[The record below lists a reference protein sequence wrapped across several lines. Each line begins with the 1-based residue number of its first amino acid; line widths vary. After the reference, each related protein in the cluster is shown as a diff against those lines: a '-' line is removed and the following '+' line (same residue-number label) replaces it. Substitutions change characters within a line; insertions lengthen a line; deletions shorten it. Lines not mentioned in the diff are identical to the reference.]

1 MADGKMILFDVKN
14 ELGLEVIWGNE
25 YLHRTVTKSMTSRP
39 GVELY
44 SDYFNYYEYE
54 RIQIIGSKELA
65 LFNMLDIV
73 AKQSRT
79 DKLFSFN
86 PPAFIF
92 SKNVDAPKEFIQS
105 AIKYHIPIFKSHY
118 TTSILISNL
127 TAVLNEGLAER
138 RSVHGVMLD
147 VNGVGVIITGK
158 SGIGKS
164 ETALELIKRGHLL
177 IADDRVDIFQK
188 EPGLIIGE
196 APKVTEK
203 LMEIRGI
210 GIVNVV
216 DLFGVGS
223 FRTKKRVM
231 MVAEF
236 VKWEDAQTT
245 DRIGLTTETIKYF
258 ETELPKITIPVQPGR
273 NMTTLVEVAAL
284 NWRLKSMGINAA
296 EDFAKR
302 ISEMVEGGN
311 K

>member
-1 MADGKMILFDVKN
+1 MSEGKMSLFDLKN
-14 ELGLEVIWGNE
+14 ELGFEVIWGNE
-25 YLHRTVTKSMTSRP
+25 YLNRTVSRAMTSRP

-65 LFNMLDIV
+65 LFNMLENEDKI
-73 AKQSRT
+73 ART
-79 DKLFSFN
+79 EKLFSFN

-92 SKNVDAPKEFIQS
+92 SKNVDAPKEFIQA
-105 AIKYHIPIFKSHY
+105 AIKFRIPIFKSHF
-118 TTSILISNL
+118 TTSILISNI

-138 RSVHGVMLD
+138 KSVHGVMLD

-177 IADDRVDIFQK
+177 IADDRVDIYQK
-188 EPGLIIGE
+188 EPGTIIGE

-216 DLFGVGS
+216 DLLALAPS
-223 FRTKKRVM
+223 EIKR
-231 MVAEF
+231 
-236 VKWEDAQTT
+236 D
-245 DRIGLTTETIKYF
+245 
-258 ETELPKITIPVQPGR
+258 
-273 NMTTLVEVAAL
+273 
-284 NWRLKSMGINAA
+284 
-296 EDFAKR
+296 
-302 ISEMVEGGN
+302 
-311 K
+311 